1 MTTSHIWC
9 QTKCVE
15 FMEEEHPKIVIANT
29 NTTEKEMQP
38 YIDMANEYG
47 YVIYYII
54 VEKRHNNKN
63 DHNVPNETIE
73 RMKERFEISL

>member
-15 FMEEEHPKIVIANT
+15 FMEEGHPKIVIANT
-29 NTTEKEMQP
+29 NTTEKEMRP

-47 YVIYYII
+47 YIIYYII